1 MRKWMRSTAGNPQT
15 LVVSRF
21 YEVSSEV
28 CEFLTSLLDIFTDAG
43 ILKEAND
50 AVTAVF
56 EEDPE
61 LSLEKYHPLKKRL
74 AAYMRYD
81 LGNLNL

>member
-1 MRKWMRSTAGNPQT
+1 MP
-15 LVVSRF
+15 
-21 YEVSSEV
+21 
-28 CEFLTSLLDIFTDAG
+28 G

-61 LSLEKYHPLKKRL
+61 LSLEKYQPLKKRL